1 MARAHSLG
9 LLSASSPGGVGSAD
23 WSVAMAGG
31 GGGEGTAASAPP
43 FPDSSF
49 PPQSR

>member
-23 WSVAMAGG
+23 WSVAMAAGG
-31 GGGEGTAASAPP
+31 GQGTAASVPP